1 MRALSD
7 KWNFRVWL
15 RDWLNAPSR
24 AEKERAAAA
33 KAKSDAAWAAFCAEN
48 DEVKARRVAEEAR
61 LLTESTTGR

>member
-7 KWNFRVWL
+7 RWNFRMWL

-24 AEKERAAAA
+24 AERERSASA

-48 DEVKARRVAEEAR
+48 DEVKARRVAENAR
-61 LLTESTTGR
+61 LSTESTTDR